1 MPENS
6 SNNRKSKPVWKTIAE
21 IIQAEIADGIHKPS
35 KKLPTEAV
43 FVERFKVNR
52 HTVRHALSSLSDDG
66 IVFSKQGS
74 GVFVAAAP
82 AKYEIGKRVRFHQSI
97 DGEGHKAK
105 KETLHV
111 ETRVATK
118 EEAQALK
125 IKNND
130 LVHIHEGIAYIDDQ
144 PAAHFISA
152 YPAKKLPNLLN
163 KLIETGSVTSALSV
177 CGIDDYFRM
186 ETKLTAVLCNA
197 TTALHL
203 NLKSG
208 APLLR
213 SLALNCDTNGEI
225 IEYGRTWF
233 SGNNIELVFK
243 NEAIKTTQ

>member
-1 MPENS
+1 MPKDS
-6 SNNRKSKPVWKTIAE
+6 SNNRKTKPVWKTIAE

-35 KKLPTEAV
+35 EKLPTEAA

-52 HTVRHALSSLSDDG
+52 HTVRHALSSLSEDG

-74 GVFVAAAP
+74 GVFVSSAP

-97 DGEGHKAK
+97 DGEGHRAK
-105 KETLHV
+105 KQTLHV
-111 ETRVATK
+111 ETRIATK
-118 EEAQALK
+118 EEVQALK
-125 IKNND
+125 LQSKD
-130 LVHIHEGIAYIDDQ
+130 LVHIHEGIAFIDDQ

-163 KLIETGSVTSALSV
+163 KLVETGSVTSALSV
-177 CGIDDYFRM
+177 CGIEDYFRK

-213 SLALNCDTNGEI
+213 SLALNCDANGEI

-233 SGNNIELVFK
+233 SGNNIELVVK